1 VARFIVEAFSYWVR
15 EFGIDGFR
23 VDAVWGIKE
32 RNPEWLTTFLAEM
45 NRIKPDSLLIAEA
58 SARDEFYFE
67 QGFDA
72 AYDWT
77 DELGHWAWSDALGGI
92 APIGEAMVDILTD
105 GGQGYHENALVMRF
119 LNNNDTGERFVSTYG
134 VDFYRIALAML
145 LSLPGLPCLYSG
157 DEVGAEFRPYS
168 QTEPIDWKDHN
179 GLRDHTKKLIALRRG
194 TPALHSR
201 EWLPLSVEPATPLFA
216 YQRGGEGGRGQ
227 GERATTPLSPS
238 LPLVIVLLNFSGT
251 DIEAVVNL
259 PDETVAQLGA
269 GELTD
274 LWSGKP
280 IPAVASGRVTADVPG
295 WGIQFLTR
303 VTRG

>member
-92 APIGEAMVDILTD
+92 TPIGEAIVDVLTD

-134 VDFYRIALAML
+134 VDFYRIAPGDAAQPAGAALPL
-145 LSLPGLPCLYSG
+145 LG
-157 DEVGAEFRPYS
+157 
-168 QTEPIDWKDHN
+168 
-179 GLRDHTKKLIALRRG
+179 RRG
-194 TPALHSR
+194 RSR
-201 EWLPLSVEPATPLFA
+201 IS
-216 YQRGGEGGRGQ
+216 
-227 GERATTPLSPS
+227 
-238 LPLVIVLLNFSGT
+238 
-251 DIEAVVNL
+251 AVL
-259 PDETVAQLGA
+259 PDR
-269 GELTD
+269 TD
-274 LWSGKP
+274 RLEGP
-280 IPAVASGRVTADVPG
+280 QRAA
-295 WGIQFLTR
+295 
-303 VTRG
+303 